1 MCFQSSGMTVPV
13 RRLFRFRLRRVA
25 FCVWWCAWG
34 CISCC
39 MPKSIFWL
47 KKLAKAA
54 TGEARIH
61 RDDTY
66 TEGTCKYCNA
76 VLVHHRMAKKK
87 IFCSQRCRLAWWA
100 IEHKKPVK
108 CKWCR
113 KEISQVPGKKEKKF
127 CSDRCRS
134 KWWSRHVDKGNRK
147 AYYEITCQYCQTV
160 FASYGN
166 KNRKYCCHECYVKD
180 RYGK

>member
-1 MCFQSSGMTVPV
+1 MK
-13 RRLFRFRLRRVA
+13 
-25 FCVWWCAWG
+25 
-34 CISCC
+34 
-39 MPKSIFWL
+39 KSIFWL

-147 AYYEITCQYCQTV
+147 AQVMRLLASIVRLYSPHTEIRIGSIAVMSAT
-160 FASYGN
+160 
-166 KNRKYCCHECYVKD
+166 
-180 RYGK
+180 

>member
-1 MCFQSSGMTVPV
+1 MK
-13 RRLFRFRLRRVA
+13 
-25 FCVWWCAWG
+25 
-34 CISCC
+34 
-39 MPKSIFWL
+39 KSIFWL

-54 TGEARIH
+54 TGEARVH

-113 KEISQVPGKKEKKF
+113 KEISQVPGKKQKKF

-180 RYGK
+180 RYGKQTCSLTQAMSRRQFFCQKKNNIKAGDSLK

>member
-1 MCFQSSGMTVPV
+1 MK
-13 RRLFRFRLRRVA
+13 
-25 FCVWWCAWG
+25 
-34 CISCC
+34 
-39 MPKSIFWL
+39 KSIFWL

-61 RDDTY
+61 RDDMY

-166 KNRKYCCHECYVKD
+166 KNRKYCCHECYMKD